1 MNLIFLGPPGAG
13 KGTLARMLQQRE
25 GIPQIA
31 TGDILR
37 TAIAAGT
44 PLGQEA
50 NRFVQAGDLVP
61 DAVMIGIVAERLQQ
75 EDAAT
80 GFALDGFPRTIAQAE
95 ALEAV
100 LAGLSRGLDR
110 VVYFEATET
119 TLVRRLS
126 GRQLCRASGHIYN
139 AATNPP
145 AAYSIISTQP
155 LTVQFIP
162 PPSAV
167 GSVEIVGVYA
177 GATLDISTG
186 VVLGVPDNFACSA
199 RKGKR
204 RTRPEP
210 PTASVAGSMASSWP
224 AFSARSCSSASRASQ
239 FRPKPCRRSM
249 LSMRVGRMRPP
260 RSRRSAL

>member
-37 TAIAAGT
+37 AAIAAVT

-145 AAYSIISTQP
+145 KTPGICDIDGSRLYSRDDDRAETVRHRLQVYHEQTEP
-155 LTVQFIP
+155 LLAFYRQRGRF
-162 PPSAV
+162 
-167 GSVEIVGVYA
+167 
-177 GATLDISTG
+177 
-186 VVLGVPDNFACSA
+186 VVLNAEGDAE
-199 RKGKR
+199 G
-204 RTRPEP
+204 
-210 PTASVAGSMASSWP
+210 
-224 AFSARSCSSASRASQ
+224 
-239 FRPKPCRRSM
+239 
-249 LSMRVGRMRPP
+249 
-260 RSRRSAL
+260 